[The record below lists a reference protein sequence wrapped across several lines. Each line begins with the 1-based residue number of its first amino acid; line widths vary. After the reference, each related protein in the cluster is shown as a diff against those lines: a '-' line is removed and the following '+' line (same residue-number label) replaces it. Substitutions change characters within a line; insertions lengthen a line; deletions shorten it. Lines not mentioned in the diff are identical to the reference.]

1 MKRKAKK
8 GMHPGVAVLMLLGC
22 GGIAA
27 KSLFGS
33 AAEVVDAGASP
44 ANEVVAPVEGADV
57 EVPGAGSGRDL
68 LLEFG
73 SYEKGGLVNCAFRVL
88 ADVAPAVPAGET
100 QAYGG
105 DREWEGDD
113 PPQLHIGVLMVSDK
127 SRRAVV
133 AGRVVG
139 IGDEVAGGVVT
150 AITNSSVITQWNG
163 RRLTYDLD
171 SDVPREFRSELARRL
186 ERERADDPEAGAA
199 ASKHKDEVK

>member
-8 GMHPGVAVLMLLGC
+8 GMHPGVAVVMLLGC

-27 KSLFGS
+27 KSLLGS
-33 AAEVVDAGASP
+33 GAEVGDSSGA
-44 ANEVVAPVEGADV
+44 ATNEVVAPVEGAEG
-57 EVPGAGSGRDL
+57 EVVGVVGGRDL

-73 SYEKGGLVNCAFRVL
+73 SYEKGGPVNCAFRVL
-88 ADVAPAVPAGET
+88 ADVAPAAPAGET
-100 QAYGG
+100 QDFGSG
-105 DREWEGDD
+105 REWEGED

-127 SRRAVV
+127 LRRAVV

-150 AITNSSVITQWNG
+150 AITTSSVITQWNG

-199 ASKHKDEVK
+199 ASKPKDEVK